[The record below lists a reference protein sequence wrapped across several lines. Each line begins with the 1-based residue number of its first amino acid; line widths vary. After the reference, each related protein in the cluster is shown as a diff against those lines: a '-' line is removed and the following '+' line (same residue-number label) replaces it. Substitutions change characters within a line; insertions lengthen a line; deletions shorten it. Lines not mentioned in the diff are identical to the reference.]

1 MKPEEEKIVFD
12 IVARFAPDCDVF
24 AFGSRFRGTNRE
36 TSDLDL
42 AFALPDSVKLPLE
55 RLDEIKYAFSES
67 DLLFR
72 VDVLDYN
79 GVEQY
84 FREIINRECLK
95 IYGSSDGDDR
105 RSVSVS
111 VEPARETVS
120 EMERST

>member
-12 IVARFAPDCDVF
+12 IVAQLAPDCDVF
-24 AFGSRFRGTNRE
+24 AFGSRLKGTNRA

-42 AFALPDSVKLPLE
+42 AFALPNNVELPLK

-84 FREIINRECLK
+84 FREIIDRGCLK
-95 IYGSSDGDDR
+95 ICGSNDKSCQC
-105 RSVSVS
+105 S
-111 VEPARETVS
+111 
-120 EMERST
+120 